1 MKPMDQHKAVI
12 TVVGN
17 DTIGIIAKVST
28 LLADNNVN
36 INDITQT
43 ILEDVFTMIMI
54 VDLEKSETDMKTL
67 DEKLERLGEEMG
79 LSIRIQHAGLFC
91 NAQDLI

>member
-79 LSIRIQHAGLFC
+79 LSIRIQHAGLF
-91 NAQDLI
+91 NAMHRI